1 MVNYCL
7 VPGCS
12 IRTREGQVVSFHHLP
27 ARDVE
32 RCKQWLRAINHPM
45 FGKDTEMKQL
55 KNHRICSLHFK
66 QEDFELNVLG
76 MRKTALKDTAIPS
89 IFTFPD
95 VGKLWRYSSRLS
107 KHTI

>member
-32 RCKQWLRAINHPM
+32 RCKQWLRAINHR
-45 FGKDTEMKQL
+45 FS
-55 KNHRICSLHFK
+55 ISS
-66 QEDFELNVLG
+66 
-76 MRKTALKDTAIPS
+76 RKTSNLMSWNEENRLKDTAIPS

-95 VGKLWRYSSRLS
+95 VPSGS
-107 KHTI
+107 KRTKRVMN